1 MSYGLCNLTAFKI
14 LLETK
19 MSVSFICIY
28 PQIIHLSY
36 CHTTLQY
43 TLLHTLYIY
52 WVFFS
57 SSVKHIG
64 IRLLKYSRDLFKSK
78 RIEKT
83 VGKTGSDPFSSCFG
97 ASDHDPLSSEFAPKK
112 IIKLLGCNC
121 ISVV

>member
-1 MSYGLCNLTAFKI
+1 MYIPPN
-14 LLETK
+14 
-19 MSVSFICIY
+19 
-28 PQIIHLSY
+28 
-36 CHTTLQY
+36 
-43 TLLHTLYIY
+43 HTLVVLSHYIAVY
-52 WVFFS
+52 TVTHIIYILGFFS

-112 IIKLLGCNC
+112 T
-121 ISVV
+121 